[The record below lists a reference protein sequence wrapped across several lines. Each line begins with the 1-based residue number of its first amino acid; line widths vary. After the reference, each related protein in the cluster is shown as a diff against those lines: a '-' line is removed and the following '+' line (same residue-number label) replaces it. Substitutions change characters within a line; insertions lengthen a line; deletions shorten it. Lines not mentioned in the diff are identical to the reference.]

1 MFRAPNIISNIPDIK
16 QIYKINENQIS
27 SIVSDIDAMDMNVFL
42 DTMSES
48 HAERWEKILAIVPD
62 DDATIDE
69 RRFAIKTKIFGK
81 KVNTLKSLIKALE
94 ELCGERVNVDRTG
107 SMLTVYLP
115 LSNIK
120 NKEKINEMIDDVLPL
135 DMIYGIIVMYNLWQD
150 VATITWG
157 EAHAYTWD
165 QIRSDLSLRG

>member
-1 MFRAPNIISNIPDIK
+1 MFRAPNIIADIPELN
-16 QIYKINENQIS
+16 QIYNINENQIS

-69 RRFAIKTKIFGK
+69 RRFAVKTKIFGK
-81 KVNTLKSLIKALE
+81 QVNTFKSLIKALE

-107 SMLTVYLP
+107 SKLTVYLP

-165 QIRSDLSLRG
+165 QLRSDLSLRG